1 MTYND
6 DQYDNSYDDYD
17 DTYDEDESFDDASD
31 TVECPA
37 CGATIYED
45 TPRCPICGEY
55 ITFST
60 SPFSGKPT
68 WWIVLGLLGSVALVV
83 ALIFALF

>member
-1 MTYND
+1 MTFRDEPYD
-6 DQYDNSYDDYD
+6 DYDDYD
-17 DTYDEDESFDDASD
+17 DTYDEGDSFDEASE
-31 TVECPA
+31 TVTCPA

-60 SPFSGKPT
+60 RPFSGKPI
-68 WWIVLGLLGSVALVV
+68 WWTVLGLLGSIALVV